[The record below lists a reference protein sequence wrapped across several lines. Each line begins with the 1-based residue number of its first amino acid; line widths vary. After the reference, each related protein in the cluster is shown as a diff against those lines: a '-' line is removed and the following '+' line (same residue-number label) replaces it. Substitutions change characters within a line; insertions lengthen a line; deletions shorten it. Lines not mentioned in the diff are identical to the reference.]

1 MGALR
6 KNPITVISL
15 TSGHDSSPKKKSQL
29 VGDSRISESQIFNLS
44 TLSFF

>member
-29 VGDSRISESQIFNLS
+29 VGDSRISESQDIQSISPFL
-44 TLSFF
+44 F